1 MPAAEFTRMTPT
13 RRTRA
18 HRARCGLA
26 ALAVSVMAALTLAPA
41 AAGEQP
47 HEAQGVTVPIRDL
60 TFTSPDLRI
69 NTGDTVTW
77 VNEDRAPHDVTST
90 SAPAPF
96 ASGTLKQN
104 QSFSHTFTAPGAYS
118 YQCTIHPDMVATVTA
133 IDHSPAAAAA
143 PPAEAVP
150 DEGVPAEDVPAED
163 APVEGAPEESAGAPV
178 PATDAPATDASA
190 PAGAV
195 PASGALPVPADAQRS
210 PGTTQAVG
218 VAQGRQFDPLLIV
231 AGVALGVATLCLLL
245 VTSGS
250 TRRS

>member
-1 MPAAEFTRMTPT
+1 MTPT

-26 ALAVSVMAALTLAPA
+26 AVAVSAMAILTLTPA

-47 HEAQGVTVPIRDL
+47 REAQSVTVPIRDFA
-60 TFTSPDLRI
+60 FTSPDLSI

-77 VNEDRAPHDVTST
+77 VNEDRAPHDVTTT
-90 SAPAPF
+90 SAPATF
-96 ASGTLKQN
+96 ASDPLKQG

-133 IDHSPAAAAA
+133 MDHAPAAAAQA
-143 PPAEAVP
+143 PAEAAP
-150 DEGVPAEDVPAED
+150 DEGAPVDDAPADDAPAE
-163 APVEGAPEESAGAPV
+163 GALEESAVAPV
-178 PATDAPATDASA
+178 PATDAPGTGVPA

-195 PASGALPVPADAQRS
+195 PASSVLPVPADAQRS

-218 VAQGRQFDPLLIV
+218 VAQGRQIDPLLIV

-250 TRRS
+250 ARQG